1 MDIKLLKNFL
11 QIARLGSMTQAS
23 RTLFI
28 TQSAL
33 SKQMKEL
40 EEEFGRPLFSRG
52 SGGMNLTEEGMLL
65 RKRAEDIVSL
75 FDKTKQEFEE
85 LDEIT
90 GGDVHVG
97 APESCHMDIFAREL
111 LSFRKNYPGLRCHI
125 ISGMTVQVEEMLD
138 RGLLDFIIISGI
150 PDLNRYNHVRYP
162 ADDEW
167 GIVVRKDHPLAKKER
182 ITFENLLDQ
191 NLIISTQGLSEEMA
205 KWCGQ
210 DVDKLKITDT
220 VNLAYNGSVMVKE
233 RVCIMLSYRG
243 LVTDSELIWIPL
255 HPKLS
260 TPTYLLWRKYQVFT
274 PVVELFLKQ
283 MVNSFEGGKNT
294 ILP

>member
-11 QIARLGSMTQAS
+11 QIARLGNMTKAS
-23 RTLFI
+23 QSLYI

-40 EEEFGRPLFSRG
+40 EDEFGRPLFFRS
-52 SGGMNLTEEGMLL
+52 SGGMNLTEEGILL

-75 FDKTKQEFEE
+75 FEKTKQEFED

-111 LSFRKNYPGLRCHI
+111 LAFRRNYPGLRCHI

-150 PDLNRYNHVRYP
+150 PNLNKYNHVRYP
-162 ADDEW
+162 TDDEW
-167 GIVVRKDHPLAKKER
+167 GVIVRKDHHLAKMEK

-191 NLIISTQGLSEEMA
+191 NLIISTQGLSEEMTR
-205 KWCGQ
+205 WCGE

-233 RVCIMLSYRG
+233 KVCIMLSYKG
-243 LVTDSELIWIPL
+243 LVNDSELVWIPL
-255 HPKLS
+255 YPKLS

-283 MVNSFEGGKNT
+283 LVSSFEMVKFSSER
-294 ILP
+294 